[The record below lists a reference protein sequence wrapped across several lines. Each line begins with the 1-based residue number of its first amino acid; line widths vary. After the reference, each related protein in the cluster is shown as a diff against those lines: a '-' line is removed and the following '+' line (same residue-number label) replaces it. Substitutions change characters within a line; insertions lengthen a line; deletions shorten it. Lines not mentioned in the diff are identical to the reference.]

1 MRKKYKTIMNYT
13 LLILVCMLMGKIASN
28 LESKYQL
35 HVTAI
40 PREKKQSIT
49 VSVDVV
55 APTYYERMINKT
67 DAIHIP
73 MKP

>member
-1 MRKKYKTIMNYT
+1 MRKLFKKIRPYV
-13 LLILVCMLMGKIASN
+13 LLIFVSMAIGKIAAD
-28 LESKYQL
+28 LDSKYQVCL
-35 HVTAI
+35 SET
-40 PREKKQSIT
+40 PPQKQQSIT
-49 VSVDVV
+49 VNVDVV